1 MRKLFIVLAMSGLL
15 LGVGDVPISADTH
28 APSTQFADLQCG
40 DQLLSFVSPGFH
52 ALAGQ
57 EVNSTRVGVVLM
69 ITAGDEVVFR
79 SPTLDHLPS
88 GLITTC
94 TGGGLT
100 FTFLLP
106 ALK

>member
-1 MRKLFIVLAMSGLL
+1 MRKLFIVLVTGLL
-15 LGVGDVPISADTH
+15 FGVGGVPISADTH

-40 DQLLSFVSPGFH
+40 GQLLSFVSPGFH

-57 EVNSTRVGVVLM
+57 EVNSTRVGVVLL

-79 SPTLDHLPS
+79 SRALDHLPA
-88 GLITTC
+88 GLISTC